1 MVGAFR
7 SGGHIVTRG
16 PARPRRWWAT
26 APLVLAVGALAVV
39 LVLAS
44 PAGAATTTPATGTVT
59 LVHGLPG
66 VVADVTVDGKEVIRS
81 FQPERITDPLS
92 LPAGVHPFAVR
103 PQGAA
108 PTSAPAVSGSIA
120 VAAGARLSA
129 AVGLDAAGQP
139 MAHVYDDA
147 ASGLAAGA
155 AGVIVRNVADLADAR
170 VSLDGAPLGGAGAAG
185 SVVNSS
191 QRAAVAPVGTH
202 TVTVTDA
209 AGNPLARAQSV
220 PVRSGTAS
228 VLYLI
233 GKPGAYTWMA
243 DEVATVT
250 PDRVNTGTSGLAAE
264 RASLPVYVPVLIGV
278 AVVAS
283 AALVGWRRR
292 RGWLARRGQ
301 PGTT

>member
-1 MVGAFR
+1 V
-7 SGGHIVTRG
+7 
-16 PARPRRWWAT
+16 
-26 APLVLAVGALAVV
+26 APLAVTVGALAVV
-39 LVLAS
+39 PLLAS
-44 PAGAATTTPATGTVT
+44 PAGAAASTASTAATGTVT

-66 VVADVTVDGKEVIRS
+66 VVADVTVDGKEVIKS

-92 LPAGVHPFAVR
+92 LPAGVHSFAVR

-147 ASGLAAGA
+147 ASGLGSGA

-170 VSLDGAPLGGAGAAG
+170 ISLDGVPVGGASGAG

-191 QRAAVAPVGTH
+191 QRAAVASIGTH

-209 AGNPLARAQSV
+209 AGKTLAKAQTV

-233 GKPGAYTWMA
+233 GKPGAFTWMA

-250 PDRVNTGTSGLAAE
+250 PNRVNTGTSGLAAE
-264 RASLPVYVPVLIGV
+264 HTTPPLFVPTLIGV
-278 AVVAS
+278 ALLASVV
-283 AALVGWRRR
+283 LVGWRRR